1 MGKGDRR
8 ERVVHMPSRACRLNL
23 RGEED
28 ERGSYVKVF
37 FIWSL
42 VGASPTLFRV
52 PTLLPCFLGIP
63 DLRRALP

>member
-8 ERVVHMPSRACRLNL
+8 ERFVHMPSRACRLNL
-23 RGEED
+23 RGEEV

-37 FIWSL
+37 CLWSL

-52 PTLLPCFLGIP
+52 PKLLPCFLGIP